1 MSLFLNKQNQKFVQ
15 MIEKMDKFITFCT
28 NIIGKIDNFIDN
40 NQEKTNN
47 ILIEKKEKSEK

>member
-1 MSLFLNKQNQKFVQ
+1 VNKQNQKFVQ

-28 NIIGKIDNFIDN
+28 NIIGKIDNLIDN
-40 NQEKTNN
+40 KQEKTNN